1 MPSGRLL
8 PPIFEPPAA
17 LAPYAT
23 RPADSRGR
31 FFPEPESATR
41 TCYSRDRDRIIH
53 SAAFRRLKHKTQV
66 FVQHEGDYYRTRL
79 THSLEVAQIARSTA
93 RVLALDEDLAEVVA
107 LAHDMGHTPFGHAG
121 EEALSAATAAFG
133 GFDHNAHA
141 LKLVTQLE
149 HRYAQ
154 FDGLNLTWETLEG
167 MVKHNGPITDLVRPI
182 PGPIV
187 SFNAKWSL
195 DLATWP
201 GLEAQVAAMADDIA
215 YINHDIDDGLRAEL
229 FSVADLRDAP
239 LVGPHVSAVMAQYG
253 ELELGRMIGE
263 IVRRFMSAL
272 INDLLFE
279 TRRRIADAAPHSAA
293 DVRAQKQA
301 MAAFPDGMAGQVKAL
316 KNFLFTHMYR
326 HPQVMGPMNK
336 AKAVVTALFETFD
349 AKPGLLPPDWANAC
363 GAAGDARTVS
373 VVRDY
378 IAGMTD
384 SYALLEHKRV
394 VGSKAGL

>member
-1 MPSGRLL
+1 
-8 PPIFEPPAA
+8 

-23 RPADSRGR
+23 KPADSRGR
-31 FFPEPESATR
+31 FFAEPESATR

-107 LAHDMGHTPFGHAG
+107 LAHDLGHTPFGHAG
-121 EEALSAATAAFG
+121 EEALNAVTAAFG

-167 MVKHNGPITDLVRPI
+167 MVKHNGPITATEKPI

-187 SFNAKWSL
+187 SFNAKWPL

-201 GLEAQVAAMADDIA
+201 GLEAQIAAMADDIA
-215 YINHDIDDGLRAEL
+215 YINHDIDDGMRAEL
-229 FSVADLRDAP
+229 FGVADLRDAP
-239 LVGPHVSAVMAQYG
+239 LVGPHVSAAVKQFGAD
-253 ELELGRMIGE
+253 LELGRLIGE
-263 IVRRFMSAL
+263 IVRRFMSVL
-272 INDLLFE
+272 INDLLSE
-279 TRRRIADAAPHSAA
+279 TRRRIAEASPDSAA
-293 DVRAQKQA
+293 AVRAQKRA
-301 MAAFPDGMAGQVKAL
+301 LAAFSPEMGQEVRAL
-316 KNFLFTHMYR
+316 KSFLFDRMYR
-326 HPQVMGPMNK
+326 HPKVMGPMNG
-336 AKAVVTALFETFD
+336 AKSIVTALFETFSS
-349 AKPGLLPPDWANAC
+349 KPDLLPADWAKAC
-363 GAAGDARTVS
+363 GGPGDARTAS

-378 IAGMTD
+378 VAGMTD
-384 SYALLEHKRV
+384 NFAIAEYARA
-394 VGSKAGL
+394 VGGDISL